1 MCFRFLTPF
10 AGRAGKSGVSSQPE
24 NFKSG
29 SQESEELKSKKKK
42 KASLDCVCSSLKQF
56 KKVRLEGLPKIQ
68 AWKLF
73 PFLMQIDENKK
84 TNPKREFIQIG
95 MSQHSHQLSI

>member
-10 AGRAGKSGVSSQPE
+10 AGGAGKSGVSSQPE

-29 SQESEELKSKKKK
+29 SQESEELKSKI

-73 PFLMQIDENKK
+73 PLLMQIDENKK
-84 TNPKREFIQIG
+84 TNGRN
-95 MSQHSHQLSI
+95 